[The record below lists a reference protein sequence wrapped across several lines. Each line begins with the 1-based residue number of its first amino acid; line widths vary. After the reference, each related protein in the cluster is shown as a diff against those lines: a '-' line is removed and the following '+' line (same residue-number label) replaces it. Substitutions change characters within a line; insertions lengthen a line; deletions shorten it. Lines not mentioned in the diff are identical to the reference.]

1 LSKYIDLSR
10 RITPDLP
17 THPYDSPLSLIRDK
31 TLERDGYVNTR
42 LEGGMHSGTHLDVPM
57 HLIRDGR
64 YTADWDLNRFAGK
77 GCLLDVRE
85 EESIAYRESYDS
97 RIGEGDFVILLTGWS
112 RHWEREEYFSGHPLV
127 TEELADFFIDRKIG
141 LLGMDQPSPDAY
153 PFPVHKKLFA
163 RDIPILENLTN
174 LESLLGRD
182 DFEILAFPLKIEAE
196 GSPVRAVARIKDDL

>member
-1 LSKYIDLSR
+1 MSKYIDLSR

-64 YTADWDLNRFAGK
+64 YTADWDLNRF
-77 GCLLDVRE
+77 
-85 EESIAYRESYDS
+85 
-97 RIGEGDFVILLTGWS
+97 
-112 RHWEREEYFSGHPLV
+112 SGHPLV

-141 LLGMDQPSPDAY
+141 LLGMDLSSPDAY